1 MNGLKKVLYR
11 LADLLLLNKGVP
23 RSINGISIRFPARWS
38 RYFEES
44 YEGPNVAFFKSH
56 AKNGMSVIDIGA
68 HIGVMSVSIVK
79 LSGPDT
85 KVYSFE
91 PTPSTM
97 DVFKEVIRL
106 NHMEKQIIP
115 LPDAISDSR
124 GKVRFYI
131 SSIEG
136 NNSNTLIKYRGE
148 TAAEQ
153 MVEVNTISID
163 EFKSSRNIKKLDF
176 IKIDAE
182 GAELKV
188 LRGAKNTFLQDRPI
202 AILALHP
209 NAIVAG
215 GDTLEQIWDFI
226 SLLKY
231 TVVYNSKELNKES
244 FCTISD
250 LFDVHLTPQ

>member
-1 MNGLKKVLYR
+1 MNSLKKILYS
-11 LADLLLLNKGVP
+11 LVDLIVLNKGIS
-23 RSINGISIRFPARWS
+23 RTINNIPIRFPARWS

-44 YEGPNVAFFKSH
+44 YEGPNVAFFKTH
-56 AKNGMSVIDIGA
+56 AKNGMNIIDIGA
-68 HIGVMSVSIVK
+68 HIGVMSVSMAR

-85 KVYSFE
+85 KIYSFE

-106 NHMEKQIIP
+106 NHLEKQIIP
-115 LPDAISDSR
+115 LPDAISESR
-124 GKVRFYI
+124 GTVKFYI
-131 SSIEG
+131 STIEG

-148 TAAEQ
+148 AAAEQ
-153 MVEVNTISID
+153 MLEVNTISID
-163 EFKSSRNIKKLDF
+163 EFKSSRNIPRLDF

-188 LRGAKNTFLQDRPI
+188 LKGAKNTFLKDRPV
-202 AILALHP
+202 AILAIHP
-209 NAIVAG
+209 NAIIAG

-226 SLLKY
+226 TTLRYK
-231 TVVYNSKELNKES
+231 VVYDSKELNRES
-244 FCTISD
+244 FCSISD